1 MSAADL
7 VSSAHA
13 RPTGAGDWIAPG
25 LVGRDLDRGELRT
38 IVTDL
43 VEQPQVWE
51 LLVRHDP
58 NQRVYEQLHR
68 DAHLDVWLI
77 CWWHDHDTGFHDHDV
92 SSGAVHVV
100 SGELEEQRLRIGAE
114 PRTSRY
120 GPGAEFDFDAS
131 HVHAMRHVGGG
142 PAVSIHAYSPALWR
156 MGTYA
161 IDDDGL
167 LVRESVSYAEEL
179 RAAPSATP
187 AGPLAGE
194 IALAQP
200 G

>member
-1 MSAADL
+1 MI
-7 VSSAHA
+7 
-13 RPTGAGDWIAPG
+13 PPG
-25 LVGRDLDRGELRT
+25 LSGRDLSRDELRGVVASLADT
-38 IVTDL
+38 PD
-43 VEQPQVWE
+43 VWQ

-58 NQRVYEQLHR
+58 HKRVYEHLWR

-77 CWWHDHDTGFHDHDV
+77 CWWRDHDTGFHDHDV

-100 SGELEEQRLRIGAE
+100 SGQLEEQRLRIGAG
-114 PRTSRY
+114 PRSCRY

-131 HVHAMRHVGGG
+131 HVHSMRHVGRG

-161 IDDDGL
+161 VDDDGL

-179 RAAPSATP
+179 RAAPSHTP
-187 AGPLAGE
+187 AGPLAGDVPA
-194 IALAQP
+194 ISLT
-200 G
+200 